1 MEIYILAF
9 KTGLSVLAISL
20 LGAAAL
26 YCVLFLIKQLI
37 IKLTKKENKKVR
49 RLENKP
55 DIDFNKLK
63 RDMEHWQQIIEN

>member
-1 MEIYILAF
+1 MEIYILAL
-9 KTGLSVLAISL
+9 KTGLSVLAVSL

-26 YCVLFLIKQLI
+26 YTVLFLIKQLI

>member
-1 MEIYILAF
+1 MGIYILAL

-26 YCVLFLIKQLI
+26 YGVLSLIKQLI

>member
-1 MEIYILAF
+1 MEIYILAL
-9 KTGLSVLAISL
+9 KTGLSVLAVSL

-26 YCVLFLIKQLI
+26 YAVLFLIKQLI

>member
-1 MEIYILAF
+1 MEIYILAL
-9 KTGLSVLAISL
+9 KTGISVLTISL
-20 LGAAAL
+20 LGAGAL
-26 YCVLFLIKQLI
+26 YAVLFLIKQLI
-37 IKLTKKENKKVR
+37 IKLTKTENKKVR

>member
-1 MEIYILAF
+1 MEIYILAL

-26 YCVLFLIKQLI
+26 YGALFLIKKLI
-37 IKLTKKENKKVR
+37 IKITKKENKKVR

-55 DIDFNKLK
+55 DINFDKLK
-63 RDMEHWQQIIEN
+63 SDMEHWQQIIEN

>member
-1 MEIYILAF
+1 MEIYILAL

-20 LGAAAL
+20 LGAGAL
-26 YCVLFLIKQLI
+26 YTVLFLIKQLI